1 MRIDLEARPQRS
13 TLREILA
20 PVAALIVAIL
30 IGGVVIALMGRSTI
44 EAFNVYFVE
53 PLSQS
58 YSLQAIAVK
67 ATPLILIA
75 VGLAFCYRANLVEHR
90 RRRPV
95 HRRRRAWRLARTAH
109 A

>member
-20 PVAALIVAIL
+20 PVGALVVAIL
-30 IGGVVIALMGRSTI
+30 IGGIVVALMGRSTL
-44 EAFNVYFVE
+44 EAFDVYFVE

-67 ATPLILIA
+67 ASPLILIA
-75 VGLAFCYRANLVEHR
+75 VGLAFC
-90 RRRPV
+90 
-95 HRRRRAWRLARTAH
+95 
-109 A
+109 